1 MVKKSEIFGK
11 RATILRT
18 KNGGRY
24 FRFIKKNGN
33 YILQKHFLRREV
45 IQAMVVSAQEVA
57 SNPAFALL
65 RDRERVSQS
74 NPGVLNTLLYS
85 YTIRLYD
92 SLINLNLTTCFNL
105 SSNHTEDHP
114 LQFKQGILP
123 TVAVIHH

>member
-24 FRFIKKNGN
+24 FRYIKKKWKLYDMSQTN
-33 YILQKHFLRREV
+33 FLRREV

-85 YTIRLYD
+85 YTI
-92 SLINLNLTTCFNL
+92 
-105 SSNHTEDHP
+105 
-114 LQFKQGILP
+114 
-123 TVAVIHH
+123 

>member
-74 NPGVLNTLLYS
+74 NPGVLNIHS
-85 YTIRLYD
+85 YTLTLYD
-92 SLINLNLTTCFNL
+92 SMTL
-105 SSNHTEDHP
+105 
-114 LQFKQGILP
+114 
-123 TVAVIHH
+123 

>member
-1 MVKKSEIFGK
+1 MSQ
-11 RATILRT
+11 T
-18 KNGGRY
+18 N
-24 FRFIKKNGN
+24 
-33 YILQKHFLRREV
+33 FLRREV

-85 YTIRLYD
+85 YTIWLYD

-105 SSNHTEDHP
+105 SSNRTEDHP

>member
-24 FRFIKKNGN
+24 FKGLSSEQGN
-33 YILQKHFLRREV
+33 SKTHFLRREV

-74 NPGVLNTLLYS
+74 NPGVHNTLL
-85 YTIRLYD
+85 
-92 SLINLNLTTCFNL
+92 L
-105 SSNHTEDHP
+105 SM
-114 LQFKQGILP
+114 IL
-123 TVAVIHH
+123 

>member
-24 FRFIKKNGN
+24 FRSIKKWKLYDMSQTN
-33 YILQKHFLRREV
+33 FLRREV

-85 YTIRLYD
+85 YTI
-92 SLINLNLTTCFNL
+92 
-105 SSNHTEDHP
+105 
-114 LQFKQGILP
+114 
-123 TVAVIHH
+123 